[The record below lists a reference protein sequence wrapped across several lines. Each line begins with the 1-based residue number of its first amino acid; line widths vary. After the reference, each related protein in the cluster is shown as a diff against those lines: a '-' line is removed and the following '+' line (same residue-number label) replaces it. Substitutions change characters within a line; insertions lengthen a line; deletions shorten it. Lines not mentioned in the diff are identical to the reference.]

1 MSGPLPSRLR
11 IGPDSRRFGNNSQW
25 TRTLDQNYA
34 IDAISSAALNLD
46 ATLDDVGNFTG
57 LISSGQSDEFGYEP
71 LYRLTE
77 LSQGSSVLEHFDGDA
92 TSNRRPS

>member
-1 MSGPLPSRLR
+1 VAVSTPHRSARRNVSRPAAEAL
-11 IGPDSRRFGNNSQW
+11 GASRKCRGNPK
-25 TRTLDQNYA
+25 
-34 IDAISSAALNLD
+34 LD
-46 ATLDDVGNFTG
+46 ATLNDVGNFTG